1 MLADV
6 NQAFHIAARKILI
19 NDDTIEKF
27 RFVLPGKGDTEVDF
41 KGMFNYWCTKLKT
54 IVTVCVTC
62 PTSVTTICSS

>member
-27 RFVLPGKGDTEVDF
+27 RFMLPGKGDAEVDI
-41 KGMFNYWCTKLKT
+41 KGMSKY
-54 IVTVCVTC
+54 
-62 PTSVTTICSS
+62 